1 MGHEWQGKSPFPS
14 AANVA
19 LFYKWLTTHRIVPQL
34 MLSDMYGSVA
44 LVKASTDGSHIFASL
59 HMVGLYSANLQDLT

>member
-1 MGHEWQGKSPFPS
+1 MGHEWQGKALSPALPMLQCLQ
-14 AANVA
+14 VA
-19 LFYKWLTTHRIVPQL
+19 YHSQDRPQL

-59 HMVGLYSANLQDLT
+59 HMVGLYSANQQDLT